1 MLGICKYGGRMLG
14 MSQKTKHRGGDR
26 RVRSKSVQKSK
37 TIMAALLLFFVCA
50 MVMFGIFALVR

>member
-1 MLGICKYGGRMLG
+1 